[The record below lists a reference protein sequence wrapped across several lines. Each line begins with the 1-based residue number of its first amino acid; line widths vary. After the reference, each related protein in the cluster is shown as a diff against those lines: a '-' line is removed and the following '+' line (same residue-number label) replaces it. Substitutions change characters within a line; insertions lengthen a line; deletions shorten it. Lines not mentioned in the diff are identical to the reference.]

1 MKEEGQGNGA
11 KKSGGKIITFFNSVE
26 ILAKERDECRAKNN
40 NN

>member
-11 KKSGGKIITFFNSVE
+11 KKSGGENYNFFNSVE